1 MPIFIHQYQNCK
13 YKFPVLKIYYTFQI
27 SSFYQMANLSFLM
40 SLLALSLSHVFAAD
54 PSNLQDFCVAN
65 PIDQGIIYKY
75 IFLEN

>member
-1 MPIFIHQYQNCK
+1 
-13 YKFPVLKIYYTFQI
+13 
-27 SSFYQMANLSFLM
+27 MANLSFLM